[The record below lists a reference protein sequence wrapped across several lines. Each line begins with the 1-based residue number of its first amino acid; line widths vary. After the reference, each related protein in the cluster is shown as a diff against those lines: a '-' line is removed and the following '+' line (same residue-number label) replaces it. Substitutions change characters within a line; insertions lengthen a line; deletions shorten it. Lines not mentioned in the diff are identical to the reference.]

1 MDFDALDML
10 RAVVGAAHRLGP
22 LANVADLVWLGP
34 EAMRELDCEVRKLS
48 ERAPA
53 DRVPTFEH
61 GAYVLPD
68 GALLLALMTNR
79 GGFCFRVE
87 AGGWGW
93 AGRPA

>member
-1 MDFDALDML
+1 MEFDALNMF
-10 RAVVGAAHRLGP
+10 RTVIGIAHGQGP
-22 LANVADLVWLGP
+22 LANVADQVWLG
-34 EAMRELDCEVRKLS
+34 EQAMRDLDAQVRQLS
-48 ERAPA
+48 EKAPA

-61 GAYVLPD
+61 GAYLLPD

-93 AGRPA
+93 VVPPA

>member
-1 MDFDALDML
+1 MEFDALGMF
-10 RAVVGAAHRLGP
+10 RTVIGMAHGQGP
-22 LANVADLVWLGP
+22 LADVADLVWLG
-34 EAMRELDCEVRKLS
+34 EQAMRELDAHVRQLS
-48 ERAPA
+48 EEAPA

-68 GALLLALMTNR
+68 GALLLALITNR

-93 AGRPA
+93 AVRPA

>member
-1 MDFDALDML
+1 MEFDPLGMFRTVIGL
-10 RAVVGAAHRLGP
+10 AHGQGP
-22 LANVADLVWLGP
+22 LANVADQVWLGE
-34 EAMRELDCEVRKLS
+34 EAMCDLDTHVRQLS
-48 ERAPA
+48 EQAPA

>member
-1 MDFDALDML
+1 MEFDALGMFRTVIGL
-10 RAVVGAAHRLGP
+10 AHGQGP
-22 LANVADLVWLGP
+22 LVNVADQVWLG
-34 EAMRELDCEVRKLS
+34 EQAMRELDIHVRQLS
-48 ERAPA
+48 EAAPA

-93 AGRPA
+93 TAPPS